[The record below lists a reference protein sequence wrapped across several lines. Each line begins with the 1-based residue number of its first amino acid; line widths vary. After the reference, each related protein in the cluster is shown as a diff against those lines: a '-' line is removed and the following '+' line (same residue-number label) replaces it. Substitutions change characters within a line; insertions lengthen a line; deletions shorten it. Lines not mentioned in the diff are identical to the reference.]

1 MSDTKQQKAL
11 FLKSKHGPFAVGLNS
26 TPKPRKDEVLIKVY
40 SVALNPIDY
49 KVQETGMFVQH
60 YPAVL
65 GEDIAGTVDEVGEG
79 VLNFAKG
86 DRVFTHGQFS
96 NDQAGFQQFALGAT
110 DLTAKIPDNL
120 GYDDAATIPLAL
132 DTASTGLY
140 SKTYGFG
147 LTPPWVKG
155 GIGMYSGT
163 PIVVLGGA
171 SAVGSYVIQLARLS
185 GFSPIITTASPAHEV
200 YLKSLGAT
208 HVLNRHLP
216 ADVVKAAINGFTKE
230 PIKYVY
236 DAISLPETQQIGW
249 SILDA
254 KGCLVLTLPPVVQED
269 AGKERKAIRTFGSP
283 HVTENKELCKGSWAI
298 LSQWLEAGT
307 IKPLRYEVLP
317 DGLEGIIGGLE
328 QMKAAKV
335 SGKKLVAHPQ
345 DTK

>member
-11 FLKSKHGPFAVGLNS
+11 FLKSKHGQFAIGLNS
-26 TPKPRKDEVLIKVY
+26 IPKPGKDEVLIKVY
-40 SVALNPIDY
+40 SAALNPVDY
-49 KVQETGMFVQH
+49 KVQELGGFVEK

-65 GEDIAGTVDEVGEG
+65 GEDIAGIIDEVGEG

-86 DRVFTHGQFS
+86 DR
-96 NDQAGFQQFALGAT
+96 
-110 DLTAKIPDNL
+110 IPDNS

-140 SKTYGFG
+140 SVGKYGFG
-147 LTPPWVKG
+147 LTPPWVKD

-163 PIVVLGGA
+163 PIVILGGA

-208 HVLNRHLP
+208 HVLNRHLS
-216 ADVVKAAINGFTKE
+216 ADVVKAAIDGFTKN

-236 DAISLPETQQIGW
+236 DAISLPETQRVGW

-254 KGCLVLTLPPVVQED
+254 KGCLVLTLPASVKED
-269 AGKERKAIRTFGSP
+269 EGKERQVIVTFGSP
-283 HVTENKELCKGSWAI
+283 HAKENKELCKGSWAI